1 MELII
6 LSAKVCDPNS
16 PWNQKKVDIRILDNK
31 IASIQEAGTTVF
43 NENSE
48 KINAEGYWISP
59 GFMDLR
65 ANFRDPGFET
75 KEDIESG
82 AAAAAAGGFTK
93 VAVLPE
99 LNPIAQNKSDISYLI
114 EKGKKTAVDILPI
127 AALSHN
133 LEGKEISEMYDLKQA
148 GAIAYSE
155 GNNPVS
161 SSGLLMRG
169 LLYGKTFDALIMVSP
184 EDKGISGKGQMN
196 ESLQSVILGMKG
208 IPNLTEVLA
217 IKRDLELLRY
227 TESKIHFSHI
237 SSKEA
242 VNLIAQAKK
251 EGLKVTCDVAAH
263 QLLYTDSELKDY
275 NTNFKVKPPFRSEGD
290 REALIDGILNGIID
304 VIISDHQPEDLEHKE
319 VEFEYAAPGIAS
331 IQTVLH
337 FIIEGLADKFN
348 PDLVVQ
354 TLSVNPRK
362 ISGLEIA
369 KIAENENAELVIW
382 SNEKSWL
389 YNSKSNKS
397 KAVNNPL
404 WNTEIKGKVLGTF
417 HKNKWN
423 QNN

>member
-31 IASIQEAGTTVF
+31 IASIHEAGSTVF
-43 NENSE
+43 SDGSE
-48 KINAEGYWISP
+48 KINAEGYWLSP

-75 KEDIESG
+75 KEDIQSG

-99 LNPIAQNKSDISYLI
+99 LNPVAQNKSDISYLI
-114 EKGKKTAVDILPI
+114 EKGRKSPVDILPI

-133 LEGKEISEMYDLKQA
+133 LEGKEISEMYDLQQA
-148 GAIAYSE
+148 GAIAFSE
-155 GNNPVS
+155 GNNPVT

-196 ESLQSVILGMKG
+196 ESLQSVVLGMKG

-227 TESKIHFSHI
+227 TDSKIHFSHI

-242 VNLIAQAKK
+242 VDLIAEAKK
-251 EGLKVTCDVAAH
+251 EGLRVSCDVAAH
-263 QLLYTDSELKDY
+263 QLLYNDGELFDY
-275 NTNFKVKPPFRSEGD
+275 NTNFKVKPPFRSEED
-290 REALIDGILNGIID
+290 RLALINGVLNGTID
-304 VIISDHQPEDLEHKE
+304 AIVSDHQPEDLEHKE

-337 FIIEGLADKFN
+337 FIISGLGEFYE
-348 PDLVVQ
+348 PELLIRC
-354 TLSVNPRK
+354 LSINPRK
-362 ISGLEIA
+362 ITGIEIN
-369 KIAENENAELVIW
+369 KIAENETAELVIW
-382 SNEKSWL
+382 SDDKNWV
-389 YNSKSNKS
+389 YDSKSNKS
-397 KAVNNPL
+397 KAINNPL

-423 QNN
+423 INN